1 MASASV
7 GASDRVLLW
16 AVAISFALHLA
27 ALARVSLPGQATPAA
42 APLPLTVHLLQRA
55 APSPAPPAM
64 PQRQAKPVLPVAA
77 AVAAPQ
83 AVLPAVVAAASV
95 APVEAVP
102 AVRPAPS
109 VATASSAANP
119 VPVVLPRF
127 DADYLNNPRPAYPV
141 LARRLGEQGR
151 VLLRVLVSGEGRARE
166 VQVKEGSGFN
176 RLDQAARE
184 AVSYWRFVPARQGSE
199 SVEAWVLVP
208 IAFSLD

>member
-27 ALARVSLPGQATPAA
+27 ALARVSLPGQARPAA
-42 APLPLTVHLLQRA
+42 APLPLTVQLLQQA
-55 APSPAPPAM
+55 APSPAPPVM

-77 AVAAPQ
+77 AVTAPQ

-102 AVRPAPS
+102 PAPS
-109 VATASSAANP
+109 AATASSVANP

-184 AVSYWRFVPARQGSE
+184 AVSYWRFVPARQGRE